1 MRIGIP
7 QIFSLAAFSA
17 VFLFFL
23 TGLSAHAQDTLLAGK
38 KGLEKGQVQWKF
50 SWPTEAA
57 GKRSF
62 WDVITGKKH
71 EPLRRPIS
79 LWVEKDGD
87 FWVLDQESKTILEV
101 EEGVGKTPH
110 FISKKEFGFNSL
122 VGICRFVNGTYL
134 VTDSYM
140 NIIFLI
146 DPQNKICKVW
156 NDSLVLDKPT
166 GIGWNSMTN
175 EVWLTETGKHRIDI
189 LNNDGKIVRYIGM
202 RGKQPGEF
210 NFPTHLC
217 IDAEG
222 NAYVVDAMN
231 FRVQIFNKDGELISY
246 FGSNGDAT
254 GYFASPK
261 GISVD
266 SYGNIY
272 IVDALFHA
280 VQIFNMKGDFLYSF
294 GAQGRGNGE
303 FWMPNGI
310 FIDEQN
316 NIYVADSY
324 NSRVQCFQLI
334 PGGVK

>member
-1 MRIGIP
+1 M
-7 QIFSLAAFSA
+7 
-17 VFLFFL
+17 
-23 TGLSAHAQDTLLAGK
+23 
-38 KGLEKGQVQWKF
+38 
-50 SWPTEAA
+50 
-57 GKRSF
+57 
-62 WDVITGKKH
+62 
-71 EPLRRPIS
+71 
-79 LWVEKDGD
+79 
-87 FWVLDQESKTILEV
+87 
-101 EEGVGKTPH
+101 
-110 FISKKEFGFNSL
+110 
-122 VGICRFVNGTYL
+122 
-134 VTDSYM
+134 
-140 NIIFLI
+140 
-146 DPQNKICKVW
+146 
-156 NDSLVLDKPT
+156 LDKPT

-280 VQIFNMKGDFLYSF
+280 VQIFNMKNSF
-294 GAQGRGNGE
+294 I
-303 FWMPNGI
+303 PL
-310 FIDEQN
+310 
-316 NIYVADSY
+316 VH
-324 NSRVQCFQLI
+324 RVR
-334 PGGVK
+334 KW